1 MTVIKYILLLLITCI
16 LLYPIIPCIGGEIML
31 KNEQYAKIN
40 DVPSSAWKKLS
51 QKKIYFGHQ
60 SVGNNIIDGVMDL
73 MRENPQIRLN
83 IVKTSDPAEF
93 KSGFFAHSSLGKNDD
108 PQSKIDAFANLI
120 KNGIGSKVNI
130 AFFKFCFADII
141 GTTDVES
148 VFNIYKNTLS
158 GLKKTFPKT
167 KFVHVT
173 VPLVITK
180 KSLKARFNRLIRK
193 EDIWFYDGNIKRNEL
208 NKLII
213 NEYRGKEP
221 IFDLASVESTCPD
234 GRKEIFKD
242 KGKIY
247 YAMVPAYTKDAGHL
261 NELGR
266 KQAAEQLLLLLAGLD

>member
-1 MTVIKYILLLLITCI
+1 MTVMKYLLLLTTFI
-16 LLYPIIPCIGGEIML
+16 LLCIIISCNGEKMEEQKVHYNSL
-31 KNEQYAKIN
+31 KEVSA
-40 DVPSSAWKKLS
+40 SAWEKLA

-83 IVKTSDPAEF
+83 IVKTSDPDEL
-93 KSGFFAHSSLGKNDD
+93 KTGLFAHSSLGKNDD

-130 AFFKFCFADII
+130 AFFKFCFADIV

-148 VFNIYKNTLS
+148 VFDIYKNTLS
-158 GLKKTFPKT
+158 DLKKAFPKT

-180 KSLKARFNRLIRK
+180 KSLKARFNRLIGK

-221 IFDLASVESTCPD
+221 IFDLASIESTYPD

-242 KGKIY
+242 KGNIY

>member
-1 MTVIKYILLLLITCI
+1 MEEQKVHYNS
-16 LLYPIIPCIGGEIML
+16 L
-31 KNEQYAKIN
+31 KEVQT
-40 DVPSSAWKKLS
+40 SAWEKLA

-83 IVKTSDPAEF
+83 IVKTSDPDEF

-120 KNGIGSKVNI
+120 KSGIGSKVDI

-158 GLKKTFPKT
+158 DVKKAFPKT

-180 KSLKARFNRLIRK
+180 KSLKARFNRLIGK

-221 IFDLASVESTCPD
+221 IFDVADVESTYPD

-242 KGKIY
+242 KGNIY